1 MNLATIIDAHP
12 EDRVALVS
20 HGRETTYGDLREST
34 AALRAELTAL
44 GVGKGH
50 VVALLCSNTPYFV
63 ISYLAAVGVGA
74 VVAPLNPTSPAPE
87 IEREIDT
94 LKPTIVVLEPSA
106 MAAWA
111 AVGAGVKVPVRAVMA
126 TEGHG
131 IDGAHTLDEVFASG
145 GSAPVVELEAD
156 SHAAYLFTS
165 GTAGS
170 PKVAV
175 LSHGNLLSNI
185 EQSLESEHI
194 SADDVVLGVLPAYHI
209 FGLNVMLCATLAGG
223 ARIVLVQRFDPVS
236 AIETIETR
244 GITVVMGAPTMWMA
258 FSQITD
264 DHPGAF
270 RTVRLAISGAAK
282 LPESTAHAL
291 VEKFGVEVSE
301 GYGLTEAS
309 PAVTNAIDLP
319 FMPGSIGRPLK
330 GVEVRVVDENG
341 DDVLVGDP
349 GEIWVR
355 GPNVFQ
361 GYLNDPEATARVLT
375 ADGWLRTGDIAVIDE
390 HGNLFMVD
398 RIKDLIIV
406 SGFNVYPGEVEDVIR
421 AHPAVSDSAVVG
433 TPHPHTGEAVRA
445 YVVLRDGA
453 HLDEDALVDHCR
465 RNLARYKSPSK
476 VLFVPELPR
485 NISGKLQRYSLR

>member
-1 MNLATIIDAHP
+1 M
-12 EDRVALVS
+12 
-20 HGRETTYGDLREST
+20 
-34 AALRAELTAL
+34 
-44 GVGKGH
+44 
-50 VVALLCSNTPYFV
+50 
-63 ISYLAAVGVGA
+63 
-74 VVAPLNPTSPAPE
+74 
-87 IEREIDT
+87 
-94 LKPTIVVLEPSA
+94 
-106 MAAWA
+106 
-111 AVGAGVKVPVRAVMA
+111 
-126 TEGHG
+126 
-131 IDGAHTLDEVFASG
+131 
-145 GSAPVVELEAD
+145 
-156 SHAAYLFTS
+156 LFRS
-165 GTAGS
+165 
-170 PKVAV
+170 
-175 LSHGNLLSNI
+175 
-185 EQSLESEHI
+185 
-194 SADDVVLGVLPAYHI
+194 
-209 FGLNVMLCATLAGG
+209 
-223 ARIVLVQRFDPVS
+223 VS
-236 AIETIETR
+236 ALETIETR

-270 RTVRLAISGAAK
+270 RTVRLALSGAAK

-341 DDVLVGDP
+341 EDVLVGDP

-421 AHPAVSDSAVVG
+421 THPAVADAAVVG

>member
-1 MNLATIIDAHP
+1 VNLATIIDAHP
-12 EDRVALVS
+12 AGRVALVS
-20 HGRETTYGDLREST
+20 HGRETTYGDLRGST

-87 IEREIDT
+87 IEREVGT
-94 LKPTIVVLEPSA
+94 LRPTVVVLEPSA

-111 AVGAGVKVPVRAVMA
+111 AVGADTKTSVRAVMA

-145 GSAPVVELEAD
+145 GSVPVVDLEDD

-223 ARIVLVQRFDPVS
+223 ARIILVQRFDPVS

-270 RTVRLAISGAAK
+270 RTVRLALSGAAK

-406 SGFNVYPGEVEDVIR
+406 SGFNVFPGEVEDVIR
-421 AHPAVSDSAVVG
+421 AHPAVSDAAVVG

-485 NISGKLQRYSLR
+485 NISGKLRRYSLR

>member
-1 MNLATIIDAHP
+1 MNLATIIDSHP
-12 EDRVALVS
+12 AERVALVS
-20 HGRETTYGDLREST
+20 HGRETTYGDLRGST
-34 AALRAELTAL
+34 AALRAELSAL

-87 IEREIDT
+87 IEREIGT
-94 LKPTIVVLEPSA
+94 LKPSIVVLEPSA
-106 MAAWA
+106 MAAWS
-111 AVGAGVKVPVRAVMA
+111 AVGANAKVSVRAVMA

-131 IDGAHTLDEVFASG
+131 IDGAHTLDEVFTSG
-145 GSAPVVELEAD
+145 GSAPVVELEPAAP
-156 SHAAYLFTS
+156 AAYLFTS

-223 ARIVLVQRFDPVS
+223 ARVVLVQRFDPVS
-236 AIETIETR
+236 ALETIETR

-270 RTVRLAISGAAK
+270 RTVRLALSGAAK

-341 DDVLVGDP
+341 EDVLVGDP

-355 GPNVFQ
+355 GPNVFH

-421 AHPAVSDSAVVG
+421 THPAVADAAVVG

-445 YVVLRDGA
+445 YVVLRDGT

>member
-1 MNLATIIDAHP
+1 VNLATIIDAHP
-12 EDRVALVS
+12 AGRVALVS
-20 HGRETTYGDLREST
+20 HGRETTYGDLRGST

-87 IEREIDT
+87 IEREVGT
-94 LKPTIVVLEPSA
+94 LRPTVVVLEPSA

-111 AVGAGVKVPVRAVMA
+111 AVGADTKTSVRAVMA

-145 GSAPVVELEAD
+145 GSVPVVDLEDD

-223 ARIVLVQRFDPVS
+223 ARIILVQRFDPVS

-270 RTVRLAISGAAK
+270 RTVRLALSGAAK

-406 SGFNVYPGEVEDVIR
+406 SGFNVFPGEVEDVIR
-421 AHPAVSDSAVVG
+421 AHPAVSDAAVVG

-465 RNLARYKSPSK
+465 KNLARYKSPSK

-485 NISGKLQRYSLR
+485 NISGKLRRYSLR